1 MRDNPIKRLVRRH
14 LFPDGA
20 VRRIISGPLR
30 GFRYRVSPI
39 TGMETWYSG
48 HERDMQRAMAAY
60 VRTGDTVL
68 DVGANWGGH
77 SLLLSRLVGP
87 GGRVIACEPSPCV
100 AAETRWH
107 LSANEVQNVTLLE
120 LALADQPGTATFDTQ
135 TLSTTGKL
143 VDQPGQAAASSV
155 TVQVQTLDQLVAD
168 LPLPALNFVKVD
180 VEGAES
186 KVLLGARH
194 TLEKL
199 RPRLI
204 VELHNPEQD
213 VAVARILLN
222 HHYRLTRL
230 DGSEI
235 RKLDCG
241 WPDRDGVWGT
251 IIAHP

>member
-1 MRDNPIKRLVRRH
+1 MRDNPIKRLVRRCF
-14 LFPDGA
+14 FPHGA
-20 VRRIISGPLR
+20 VRRIVAGPLR

-39 TGMETWYSG
+39 TGMEAWYSG

-60 VRTGDTVL
+60 VRAGDTVL
-68 DVGANWGGH
+68 DVGANWGLH

-87 GGRVIACEPSPCV
+87 AGRVFACEPSPCV

-107 LSANEVQNVTLLE
+107 FSANQVQNVTFLE
-120 LALADQPGTATFDTQ
+120 LALADQAGTATFDTHA
-135 TLSTTGKL
+135 LSTTGKL
-143 VDQPGQAAASSV
+143 VDGSGPAAASSV
-155 TVQVQTLDQLVAD
+155 TVQVETLDHLVASH
-168 LPLPALNFVKVD
+168 PLAALKLVKVD

-186 KVLLGARH
+186 KVLTGARG

-213 VAVARILLN
+213 LAVARILRE
-222 HHYRLTRL
+222 HQYQLTRL

-235 RKLDCG
+235 RKPDCG